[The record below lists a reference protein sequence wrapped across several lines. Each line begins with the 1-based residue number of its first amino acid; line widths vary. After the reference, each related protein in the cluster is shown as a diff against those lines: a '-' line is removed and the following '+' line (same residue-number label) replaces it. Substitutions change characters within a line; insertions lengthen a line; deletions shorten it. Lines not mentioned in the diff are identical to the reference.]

1 MTGHQP
7 SSSPG
12 APYAEAPSEQWSDLP
27 GGVWYAGYQMLGL
40 DAAAEATYR
49 ALLVRPDDDL
59 AGLAHALGRDVAEVT
74 AALERL
80 RERGL
85 VRSADHVA
93 CGVVTISPELA
104 LAATLAQR
112 EADLA
117 QRRQRLEQGRAAMAR
132 LVADYAVSGTGRHER
147 RVEHL
152 RGGGAVDGRIA
163 ALVAEARAEVVWLDT
178 GTWRVTDPIRR
189 AGAFSRACE
198 AHGRAVSGVPARVV
212 YLDVLRND
220 VEPLRRLQ
228 DSAAAGVQVRTQPSL
243 PMSMLLLDRS
253 IAVLPDGA
261 SADGAD
267 EQAAGGESAIV
278 VASPPVAQALC
289 ALFDGLWRTAAPLD
303 QPSPPDGCGL
313 GAAERELLRLLGTG
327 LTDEGASIK
336 LGMSLRTVR
345 RMMSELMGRLEAKS
359 RFQAGVQVAE
369 RHWL

>member
-1 MTGHQP
+1 V
-7 SSSPG
+7 
-12 APYAEAPSEQWSDLP
+12 WSDP
-27 GGVWYAGYQMLGL
+27 SGGAAPAVQPRESDALWYDGYQMLGL
-40 DAAAEATYR
+40 DAVAEATYR
-49 ALLVRPDDDL
+49 ALLVRPDDDIS
-59 AGLAHALGRDVAEVT
+59 GLAHALGREAAEVSG
-74 AALERL
+74 ALDRL

-85 VRSADHVA
+85 VRPADHVA
-93 CGVVTISPELA
+93 CGVTTISPELA

-147 RVEHL
+147 RVEQV
-152 RGGGAVDGRIA
+152 RGGDAVEGRIA
-163 ALVAEARAEVVWLDT
+163 ALVAAATAEVVWLDI
-178 GTWRVTDPIRR
+178 GTWRVTDPSRR
-189 AGAFSRACE
+189 AGAFSRACA
-198 AHGRAVSGVPARVV
+198 AHGRVAAGVEVRAV

-228 DSAAAGVQVRTQPSL
+228 ESAAAGVQVRTQPSL
-243 PMSMLLLDRS
+243 PMGMLLVDRS

-261 SADGAD
+261 SATTRDDSAQETD
-267 EQAAGGESAIV
+267 GESAV
-278 VASPPVAQALC
+278 LVASPPVAQALG

-303 QPSPPDGCGL
+303 RPSTPDGAGL

-327 LTDEGASIK
+327 LTDEAASIK

-369 RHWL
+369 RRWL